1 MNNCW
6 KTRLDSS
13 FRVGHTRC
21 SLSPPRPRWSGWTG
35 GWWPAWCR
43 WSRCPRTACWSSGPS
58 VLVISDISW
67 KDQLMLNKYWLWYHY
82 NKSDLTKATPR
93 TEMTMRA
100 RMQMTAAIT
109 APAPPP
115 ASSLLEATRGCDRGV
130 SSSHVRS
137 VFCLKCVEYSWW
149 GFNQPLLN
157 QPVATQTLALSS
169 LALVRILKHCESEA
183 RISRSWPMKWQIIF
197 TGGDIYMIPTRICL
211 RAVSAACKV

>member
-67 KDQLMLNKYWLWYHY
+67 KDQLMLNKYWLWYQY
-82 NKSDLTKATPR
+82 SKSDLTKATPR

-137 VFCLKCVEYSWW
+137 VFCLKCVEYLWFV
-149 GFNQPLLN
+149 GFQPAFT
-157 QPVATQTLALSS
+157 QPTCSYSNTRTFQ
-169 LALVRILKHCESEA
+169 
-183 RISRSWPMKWQIIF
+183 SRSRPNPETLRIRGPHF
-197 TGGDIYMIPTRICL
+197 TNLANEMADNIHRRWYLHDSHSHLFASSQCS
-211 RAVSAACKV
+211 V